1 MYDVLFHEI
10 LDSTDDLVH
19 NGDGS
24 YLLDLIMFG
33 QKAEEVSMLAVLSD
47 DVAMVVCSVDVV
59 ALYDVRMVKG
69 SKDLYLHFLHLESW
83 VTTILEVDYFDR
95 AFLVGSGVGS
105 FVDDAA
111 VSPSYLVCG
120 LIAIW
125 TDLFLS
131 RGSWL
136 GWLWS
141 GKLACVSQTFCS
153 LQKVLSGGFNV
164 HWW

>member
-69 SKDLYLHFLHLESW
+69 SKDLYLHFLHLES
-83 VTTILEVDYFDR
+83 
-95 AFLVGSGVGS
+95 
-105 FVDDAA
+105 
-111 VSPSYLVCG
+111 
-120 LIAIW
+120 
-125 TDLFLS
+125 
-131 RGSWL
+131 
-136 GWLWS
+136 
-141 GKLACVSQTFCS
+141 
-153 LQKVLSGGFNV
+153 
-164 HWW
+164 